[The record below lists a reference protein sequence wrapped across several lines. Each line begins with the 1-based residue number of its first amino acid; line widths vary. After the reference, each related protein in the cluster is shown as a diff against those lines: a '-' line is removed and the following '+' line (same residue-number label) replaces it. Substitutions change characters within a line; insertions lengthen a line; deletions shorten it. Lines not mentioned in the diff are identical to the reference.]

1 MKYVI
6 YFSLSDGEFSRKI
19 KVQCFPLYS
28 VLRAIGNPRVDYFSL
43 DIEGPEFQVSLQ
55 KFLNCYCIVRYNVL

>member
-6 YFSLSDGEFSRKI
+6 HFSLSDGELSRKI

-43 DIEGPEFQVSLQ
+43 DIEGLEFQVSLQ
-55 KFLNCYCIVRYNVL
+55 KF